1 MNKTSSAIRV
11 FMTIGLITTF
21 GVNDAFAGGSAHAHI
36 GHVATSFNDTPSNK
50 GLLPTAFKESIV
62 AGAHANYAKN
72 ASDDLDSMQSH
83 AGHVRHAIDP
93 SLESSGPGMG
103 YGLLKAAQ
111 GAIDHITLASES
123 SDASEP
129 VKTHTVHVVSSIN
142 NAIERT
148 RQALIEA
155 DAIIAATTAEG
166 AAPHALKMA
175 ELTEATF
182 AGLDANGDGKIT
194 WHEGEGGLKVAE
206 KHMKLMMD
214 AEGL

>member
-1 MNKTSSAIRV
+1 MYKISRTLKAA
-11 FMTIGLITTF
+11 MTTGLIATF
-21 GVNDAFAGGSAHAHI
+21 SVSGAFAGSGAHAHI
-36 GHVATSFNDTPSNK
+36 GHVATGFNDTPSGK

-93 SLESSGPGMG
+93 NLESSGPGMG

-111 GAIDHITLASES
+111 GAVDHITLASES

-129 VKTHTVHVVSSIN
+129 VKVHTVHVVSSIS

-148 RQALIEA
+148 RLALIEA
-155 DAIIAATTAEG
+155 DAIIAATIAED
-166 AAPHALKMA
+166 AAPHAVKMA

-182 AGLDANGDGKIT
+182 AGVDANGDGKIT